1 MSARQTAMVAARFLP
16 GAPAVSLL
24 TRRNL
29 LLAATLGSAAMLLA
43 AWGFQYLGGLAPC
56 ALCYWQR
63 YPYMA
68 AVPVGILAIG
78 YPGAGLPFVGAL
90 TAAATGAVGVY
101 HTGVERGW
109 WQGPDTCTSGPI
121 TGLSPDALLDQIL
134 AAPVVRCDEIAWE
147 LLGLSMA
154 SWNAIGAL
162 GLMAMWLAA
171 ARLSRG

>member
-1 MSARQTAMVAARFLP
+1 MTFI
-16 GAPAVSLL
+16 

-29 LLAATLGSAAMLLA
+29 ILAATLGSAAMLLA

-68 AVPVGILAIG
+68 AVPVGLLGLAI
-78 YPGAGLPFVGAL
+78 PGALLPLLGAL
-90 TAAATGAVGVY
+90 TAATTGAIGLY

-109 WQGPDTCTSGPI
+109 WQGPDTCSSGPI
-121 TGLSPDALLDQIL
+121 GDLSPDQLLDQIM
-134 AAPVVRCDEIAWE
+134 AAPLVRCDEVAWQM
-147 LLGLSMA
+147 LGLSMA
-154 SWNAIGAL
+154 SWNAVAAF
-162 GLMAMWLAA
+162 GLMSLWLWA

>member
-1 MSARQTAMVAARFLP
+1 M
-16 GAPAVSLL
+16 

-29 LLAATLGSAAMLLA
+29 ILAATLGSAAMLLA

-68 AVPVGILAIG
+68 AVPAGLLAIAL
-78 YPGAGLPFVGAL
+78 PGALLPLLGAA
-90 TAAATGAVGVY
+90 TAAATGGIGIY

-109 WQGPDTCTSGPI
+109 WPGPDTCGAGPV
-121 TGLSPDALLDQIL
+121 GSLSPDQLLDQIM
-134 AAPVVRCDEIAWE
+134 AAPLVRCDEVAWE

-154 SWNAIGAL
+154 SWNAIAAGGLLLLWL
-162 GLMAMWLAA
+162 GA
-171 ARLSRG
+171 ARLSHHRPPGA